1 VVARVFVV
9 FGLLAGALAAPPAH
23 AQPASRPASLR
34 VTVADQLG
42 AILVGAIVQ
51 ARAEG
56 QPEAAAALTV
66 TDERGV
72 ASIEGLAPGIYVV
85 RVMFEGFDPV
95 ELRNVQLKP
104 GQGRREAVML
114 SIASLSE
121 EVNVRRDPRES
132 ATDPRGDGFTT
143 RLGEKE
149 IEALPDDPDELEEA
163 INQMAGPGTTIRV
176 GGFKGG
182 ALPPKSQIREIRFRR
197 NSFAAENHES
207 GSVSVDILT
216 RPGFNGWRG
225 SVTFGFRD
233 DSMNARNALAPR
245 KVDEQQSRGGL
256 TFDGPLWKGRTSLS
270 VGIDGFSAF
279 DTQTIL
285 AAAPGGE
292 VNAAFRRPTDR
303 LGVNVRVEHG
313 LTKTHVLRGEYQSR
327 ATDSGRLGVGDL
339 DLPERA
345 YSRTNTQRVFR
356 VGTDGPIGKRVFA
369 ETRVQLRWNET
380 ETTPF
385 SSDPTVRVSG
395 AFNAGGASS
404 QGWRDQR
411 DLEIAQNFD
420 YTAGKHVMRA
430 GLLAD
435 GLFTDST
442 TVQNAHG
449 TFTFPTLDSY
459 NAGLPSV
466 FSQRQGDPRV
476 DYSMWQVGW
485 YAQDDIRLRKSL
497 TVSLGLRQ
505 EWQSY
510 LDDTWN
516 LAPRAGFVWSPFEN
530 GRTTI
535 RGGAGIFYDWYE
547 ADTYEQTLQVDGE
560 RLTDVVIRNPG
571 YPDPFSGGSAAVQP
585 PGVIRQAEA
594 MQMPAVA
601 QGAIGLERS
610 FGDRARVNASYVYRH
625 GTEQLRAR
633 ATNLPAADGVR
644 PDPAYGNITVIDST
658 GGLDSHAVTVGGNV
672 RLDRPRLFLAG
683 NYTLG
688 RFRDDGNGPLS
699 LPADSASP
707 DEWGPARNDVRH
719 RLSLFGNLELPWSL
733 RLGVNLR
740 AESAAPYNITTG
752 VDNNGDTIF
761 TDRPAGVERNSARGD
776 EVIDLGLR
784 LSYRLGFGERRQP
797 TTPGSPGGPG
807 GGGGGPQVVVMRGE
821 GGDFPGGGMGMMRGG
836 GPGNSR
842 ISLEFYVQAFNVL
855 NETNL
860 TNYNGVIASPLYGT
874 AGAALPPRRIE
885 IGTRVV
891 F

>member
-1 VVARVFVV
+1 MRSRVLIAFV
-9 FGLLAGALAAPPAH
+9 LAAAALVAPPAR
-23 AQPASRPASLR
+23 AQSAGRPASLR

-42 AILVGAIVQ
+42 AILVGAIVEV
-51 ARAEG
+51 RREG
-56 QPEAAAALTV
+56 QSDAEAALAV
-66 TDERGV
+66 TDDRGV
-72 ASIEGLAPGIYVV
+72 ASFEGLAAGTYVV
-85 RVMFEGFDPV
+85 RAMFEGFDPV
-95 ELRNVQLKP
+95 ELRNLQLKP
-104 GQGRREAVML
+104 GQARREGVML
-114 SIASLSE
+114 LIASIAE
-121 EVNVRRDPRES
+121 EVSVRRDPRES
-132 ATDPRGDGFTT
+132 ATDPRGEGFTT
-143 RLGEKE
+143 KLGEKE
-149 IEALPDDPDELEEA
+149 IDALPDDPDELEEA
-163 INQMAGPGTTIRV
+163 INQMAGPGATIRV

-197 NSFAAENHES
+197 NAFAAENHES

-216 RPGFNGWRG
+216 KPGFDAWRG
-225 SVTFGFRD
+225 SVSLGFRD
-233 DSMNARNALAPR
+233 DALNARNALAPR
-245 KVDEQQSRGGL
+245 KVDEQQGRGGL

-270 VGIDGFSAF
+270 IGIDGFSAY

-292 VNAAFRRPTDR
+292 VNAAFRRPTER

-313 LTKTHVLRGEYQSR
+313 LTKTQVLRGEFQSR
-327 ATDSGRLGVGDL
+327 GTESERLGVGDL

-356 VGTDGPIGKRVFA
+356 LGTDGPIGKRVFA
-369 ETRVQLRWNET
+369 ETRLQLRWLGT
-380 ETTPF
+380 DTVPF

-395 AFNAGGASS
+395 AFNAGGAST
-404 QGWRDQR
+404 QGWRDQQ

-420 YTAGKHVMRA
+420 YTVGKHAARA
-430 GLLAD
+430 GILVN
-435 GLFTDST
+435 GLFTGST
-442 TVQNAHG
+442 AVQNANG
-449 TFTFPTLDSY
+449 TFTFPTLDAY
-459 NAGLPSV
+459 DARVPSV

-476 DYSMWQVGW
+476 DYSMWQLGW
-485 YAQDDIRLRKSL
+485 YAQDDIRLRKDL
-497 TVSLGLRQ
+497 TVSVGLRQ
-505 EWQSY
+505 EWQTH
-510 LDDTWN
+510 LDDVWN

-535 RGGAGIFYDWYE
+535 RGGAGIFFDWFE

-571 YPDPFSGGSAAVQP
+571 YPDPFSGGSASVQP
-585 PGVIRQAEA
+585 PGVIRQADE
-594 MQMPAVA
+594 MRMPTLA
-601 QGAIGLERS
+601 QGSLGVERS
-610 FGDRARVNASYVYRH
+610 FGERARVNAAYVYRR

-633 ATNLPAADGVR
+633 ATNLPGADGTR
-644 PDPAYGNITVIDST
+644 PDAAYGNITVVDST
-658 GGLDSHAVTVGGNV
+658 GGLSSHAVNVGGNV
-672 RLDRPRLFLAG
+672 RFDRPRLFLAG

-699 LPADSASP
+699 LPADSVHP
-707 DEWGPARNDVRH
+707 DEWGPSRSDVRH
-719 RLSLFGNLELPWSL
+719 RLGLFGNVELPWSL

-752 VDNNGDTIF
+752 TDDNGDTIF
-761 TDRPAGVERNSARGD
+761 TDRPAGVARNAARGD

-797 TTPGSPGGPG
+797 AAPGGP
-807 GGGGGPQVVVMRGE
+807 GGGGPQVVVVRGE

-842 ISLEFYVQAFNVL
+842 VSVELYVQAFNVL

-860 TNYNGVIASPLYGT
+860 TNYNGVLSSPLYGT